1 MRFATKLNRIS
12 ILVLHPPEAFHHLAD
27 SVPPPA
33 AQTVVPVQAV
43 ERRLL
48 QVLLAEAE
56 LQEGHVAAVGQER
69 LIHQLEQR
77 RELNDST
84 ELWAGTRGERSQ

>member
-1 MRFATKLNRIS
+1 MMFPTKLNGIS
-12 ILVLHPPEAFHHLAD
+12 ILVLHPPEVFHHLAD

-77 RELNDST
+77 RELNDSN
-84 ELWAGTRGERSQ
+84 ELWGGARGERSR